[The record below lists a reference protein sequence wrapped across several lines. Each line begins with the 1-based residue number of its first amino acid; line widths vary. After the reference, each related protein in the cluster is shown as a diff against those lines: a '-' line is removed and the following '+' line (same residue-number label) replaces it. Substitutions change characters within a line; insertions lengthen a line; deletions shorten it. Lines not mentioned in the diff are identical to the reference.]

1 MISKIKTWQM
11 YKPGELRLT
20 EIDMPKLKDGEVI
33 VEIEG
38 CGVCHTDIGF
48 FYDGV
53 PTVTPPPLSLGHE
66 ISGTV
71 VEGDDSLIGK
81 EVIVPAVMPCG
92 ECEIC
97 RQGRENRCLK
107 QEMPGNSLGIY
118 GGFSSHIPV
127 LSKDLC
133 VVDDRNGIALAD
145 MAVIADA
152 VTTPYQAAKRADLK
166 QGDVVIITGAAGG
179 VGSYMTQAARAFGAK
194 FIIGIEY
201 GHNKAEQA
209 RALGIDFVIDS
220 KDNEI
225 KEIKK
230 AVKNRLKAE
239 GIGNFG
245 LKIFEVTGNAQ
256 AQLIALSLVTFVSK
270 LVVVGYGMA
279 KNSFMFSKL
288 MAYDAEII
296 GTWGCKP
303 KYYPEVLKLVTER
316 KILIEPYVELRPMS
330 KIEETF
336 KQAKE
341 GKLEKRVVLIPDFD

>member
-1 MISKIKTWQM
+1 
-11 YKPGELRLT
+11 
-20 EIDMPKLKDGEVI
+20 
-33 VEIEG
+33 
-38 CGVCHTDIGF
+38 
-48 FYDGV
+48 
-53 PTVTPPPLSLGHE
+53 
-66 ISGTV
+66 
-71 VEGDDSLIGK
+71 
-81 EVIVPAVMPCG
+81 
-92 ECEIC
+92 
-97 RQGRENRCLK
+97 
-107 QEMPGNSLGIY
+107 
-118 GGFSSHIPV
+118 
-127 LSKDLC
+127 
-133 VVDDRNGIALAD
+133 
-145 MAVIADA
+145 
-152 VTTPYQAAKRADLK
+152 
-166 QGDVVIITGAAGG
+166 
-179 VGSYMTQAARAFGAK
+179 
-194 FIIGIEY
+194 
-201 GHNKAEQA
+201 
-209 RALGIDFVIDS
+209 
-220 KDNEI
+220 
-225 KEIKK
+225 
-230 AVKNRLKAE
+230 LKAE